1 MEKNIVEL
9 EVFQEVVEVYGLH
22 LLLALALLVAGLI
35 AAKLAQKYLKYLLRR
50 FILNEAMVAT
60 IVNVVFILII
70 MFVVIFALH
79 LVGMHTIVV
88 RRILIAL
95 ILAAVGIVVVF
106 RPLIPTLPFK
116 VGNTIKV
123 GDLLGK
129 VEATTL
135 LNTRLKTFDGKTVF
149 VPNSKI
155 LNDFVINYHF
165 TPNRRFEVDIG
176 IRYDQDLL
184 KAKQVL
190 EALMTEDPR
199 VLPIPRPVVYVTN
212 LADNCVQ
219 LSGRGWIENVKY
231 WKTKC
236 DLLEKA
242 KLRFDQEGIVI
253 AYPQRD
259 VHIYYETALPA
270 SVEQRV
276 EDKK

>member
-1 MEKNIVEL
+1 MEKNILEL
-9 EVFQEVVEVYGLH
+9 ERFQEVIQLYGLN
-22 LLLALALLVAGLI
+22 LLLALGMLVGGLI
-35 AAKLAQKYLKYLLRR
+35 VAKFASKYLKYLLRR
-50 FILNEAMVAT
+50 FILNQALVAT
-60 IVNVVFILII
+60 VANIVSILII
-70 MFVVIFALH
+70 VFVVAVSLQYA
-79 LVGMHTIVV
+79 GMHTIVV
-88 RRILIAL
+88 RRILIAAALAFIGL
-95 ILAAVGIVVVF
+95 ILVF
-106 RPLIPTLPFK
+106 RPLIPSLPFK

-155 LNDFVINYHF
+155 LNDYVINYHF

-190 EALMTEDPR
+190 EALITEDPR
-199 VLPIPRPVVYVTN
+199 VLPNPRPIVYVTN

>member
-1 MEKNIVEL
+1 MEKNILEL
-9 EVFQEVVEVYGLH
+9 EQFQEVVEVYGLH

-35 AAKLAQKYLKYLLRR
+35 AAKFAQKYLKYLLRR

-60 IVNVVFILII
+60 IANIGFILII
-70 MFVVIFALH
+70 RFVVIFALH

-95 ILAAVGIVVVF
+95 ILAAVGLVVVF

-165 TPNRRFEVDIG
+165 TPYRRFEVDIG

-199 VLPIPRPVVYVTN
+199 VLPTPRPTVYVTN

>member
-1 MEKNIVEL
+1 MEEEILKL
-9 EVFQEVVEVYGLH
+9 GKFQEVIQLYGFD
-22 LLLALALLVAGLI
+22 LLLSLAMLVAGLI
-35 AAKLAQKYLKYLLRR
+35 VAKLIHRYIKILLRR
-50 FILNEAMVAT
+50 FISKESVVAT
-60 IVNVVFILII
+60 VANIISLLII
-70 MFVVIFALH
+70 VYVVSLSLH
-79 LVGMHTIVV
+79 HVGMDSIVI
-88 RRILIAL
+88 RRIIIGLTLAVIAV
-95 ILAAVGIVVVF
+95 IIVF

-135 LNTRLKTFDGKTVF
+135 INTRMKTFDGKTVF

-155 LNDFVINYHF
+155 LNDYVINYHF
-165 TPNRRFEVDIG
+165 TPNRRFELDIG
-176 IRYDQDLL
+176 IGYNQDLL
-184 KAKQVL
+184 KAKQLL
-190 EALMTEDPR
+190 EAIMTQDPR
-199 VLPIPRPVVYVTN
+199 VLPNPRPIVYVTN
-212 LADNCVQ
+212 LADSCVQ
-219 LSGRGWIENVKY
+219 LSGRGWIDNVKY

-270 SVEQRV
+270 SGE
-276 EDKK
+276 